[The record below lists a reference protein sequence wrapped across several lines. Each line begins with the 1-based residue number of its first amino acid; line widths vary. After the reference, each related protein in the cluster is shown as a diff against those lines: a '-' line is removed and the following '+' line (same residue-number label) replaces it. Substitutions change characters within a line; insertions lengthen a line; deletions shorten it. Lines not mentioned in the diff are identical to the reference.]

1 MSRVPQ
7 LPPDTPKVRSPWR
20 RAVGT
25 AALWLAGWRVE
36 GNLPN
41 LRKFVLVVAPHTSNW
56 DFVVGFLV
64 YLALQIETLWFAKHT
79 ALRGPLGP
87 LGRHFGAVAI
97 DRSRAGHVV
106 QAYIEEFN
114 KRESMILTLAPE
126 GTRSRVADW
135 KHGFHHVARGAGVP
149 MVPVALDFS
158 RKRIV
163 FGPPQMPTDDY
174 VADMALFKPFFRAEM
189 AKRPENYDEALPT
202 AVGAQLAGSSRNESR
217 SST

>member
-1 MSRVPQ
+1 MSRVPR
-7 LPPDTPKVRSPWR
+7 LPPETPQVRSRWR
-20 RAVGT
+20 RVVGT
-25 AALWLAGWRVE
+25 AGLWLAGWRIE

-56 DFVVGFLV
+56 DFVMGFMV
-64 YLALQIETLWFAKHT
+64 YLALQVETLWLAKHT

-106 QAYIEEFN
+106 QAYIEEFG
-114 KRESMILTLAPE
+114 KRERMILTLAPE

-149 MVPVALDFS
+149 LVPAALDF
-158 RKRIV
+158 RGKRIV
-163 FGPPQMPTDDY
+163 FGAPLMPSDDY
-174 VADMALFKPFFRAEM
+174 AADMAIFKPFFRAEM
-189 AKRPENYDEALPT
+189 AKRPENYDETLPV
-202 AVGAQLAGSSRNESR
+202 APQDAGSSRNESR
-217 SST
+217 SKT